1 MINLKIKTNGTVR
14 NLTLPYPG
22 QSIPDIIEKNSVVTV
37 SEVTEPESLK
47 YMEGHEWNI
56 EEINFLAKRMES
68 FDKREKRQFDAI
80 ASQLK
85 PSTGQDLINQTFN
98 LSRYT
103 LISDFSSLT
112 EIGKTHII
120 NRKQAMSFDEMASTD
135 FAKIGKDLIE
145 SGKGI
150 PTAYGVM
157 FINEDIPM
165 DIVYN
170 GKHFPEYDY
179 KGSLATVAVTCKGE
193 TEYLYLPCSIQ
204 DINHALTKLPA
215 KTWEECECTLE
226 SSNFPAEDWNENSK
240 SILANEGVY
249 CLNNVCEAVRRL
261 HDESD
266 FEKLSAAMQ
275 MADVDDSGSIAVIAN
290 QLSDFI
296 YIPDAEDNE
305 DVGRYWIE
313 NIFGYEYDEALEDY
327 IDFASFGED
336 VINDHDCSFLDT
348 GGFIALE
355 DGVSLDRMLEAAKA
369 EKKFCENIAPPK
381 PTPDDPNLITER
393 FFFPLKYSVGTY
405 NEYGDMDWEAD
416 DLMRFASPE
425 TTLREKVLT
434 AKGKKKSS
442 KLTASLNRIKDALES
457 TGKGSQF
464 TVACA
469 ASLGLMIIGCVVAV
483 AIDNLLLIPVFAI
496 AFALI
501 PFAFAKRTINYYDNH
516 VSDELET
523 ALSIITTSYVRS
535 DDIVTAV
542 KENVQYLKPP
552 VRDIFACFVAEN
564 SMISANIK
572 QSIKHLREKVKN
584 SIFKE
589 WCDTLIACQDDRT
602 LKDTLMPVVAKLTDV
617 RLANNEI
624 KGLLFAART
633 EYFMMAGIGMSFKK
647 LL

>member
-1 MINLKIKTNGTVR
+1 MTVVYLLCFLLIAIGSVLILG
-14 NLTLPYPG
+14 LTP
-22 QSIPDIIEKNSVVTV
+22 ERV
-37 SEVTEPESLK
+37 S
-47 YMEGHEWNI
+47 
-56 EEINFLAKRMES
+56 
-68 FDKREKRQFDAI
+68 
-80 ASQLK
+80 
-85 PSTGQDLINQTFN
+85 
-98 LSRYT
+98 
-103 LISDFSSLT
+103 
-112 EIGKTHII
+112 
-120 NRKQAMSFDEMASTD
+120 
-135 FAKIGKDLIE
+135 
-145 SGKGI
+145 
-150 PTAYGVM
+150 
-157 FINEDIPM
+157 
-165 DIVYN
+165 
-170 GKHFPEYDY
+170 
-179 KGSLATVAVTCKGE
+179 
-193 TEYLYLPCSIQ
+193 
-204 DINHALTKLPA
+204 
-215 KTWEECECTLE
+215 
-226 SSNFPAEDWNENSK
+226 
-240 SILANEGVY
+240 
-249 CLNNVCEAVRRL
+249 
-261 HDESD
+261 
-266 FEKLSAAMQ
+266 
-275 MADVDDSGSIAVIAN
+275 
-290 QLSDFI
+290 
-296 YIPDAEDNE
+296 
-305 DVGRYWIE
+305 
-313 NIFGYEYDEALEDY
+313 
-327 IDFASFGED
+327 
-336 VINDHDCSFLDT
+336 
-348 GGFIALE
+348 
-355 DGVSLDRMLEAAKA
+355 
-369 EKKFCENIAPPK
+369 
-381 PTPDDPNLITER
+381 
-393 FFFPLKYSVGTY
+393 
-405 NEYGDMDWEAD
+405 D

-425 TTLREKVLT
+425 PTLREKVLT

-633 EYFMMAGIGMSFKK
+633 EYFMMAGMVMANIPLLYVLNKDWYNALMYTMLGKIVMAICAGAILVTALLMLRYTKPIEYKK
-647 LL
+647 

>member
-1 MINLKIKTNGTVR
+1 MTVVYLLCFLLIAIGSVLILG
-14 NLTLPYPG
+14 LTP
-22 QSIPDIIEKNSVVTV
+22 ERV
-37 SEVTEPESLK
+37 S
-47 YMEGHEWNI
+47 
-56 EEINFLAKRMES
+56 
-68 FDKREKRQFDAI
+68 
-80 ASQLK
+80 
-85 PSTGQDLINQTFN
+85 
-98 LSRYT
+98 
-103 LISDFSSLT
+103 
-112 EIGKTHII
+112 
-120 NRKQAMSFDEMASTD
+120 
-135 FAKIGKDLIE
+135 
-145 SGKGI
+145 
-150 PTAYGVM
+150 
-157 FINEDIPM
+157 
-165 DIVYN
+165 
-170 GKHFPEYDY
+170 
-179 KGSLATVAVTCKGE
+179 
-193 TEYLYLPCSIQ
+193 
-204 DINHALTKLPA
+204 
-215 KTWEECECTLE
+215 
-226 SSNFPAEDWNENSK
+226 
-240 SILANEGVY
+240 
-249 CLNNVCEAVRRL
+249 
-261 HDESD
+261 
-266 FEKLSAAMQ
+266 
-275 MADVDDSGSIAVIAN
+275 
-290 QLSDFI
+290 
-296 YIPDAEDNE
+296 
-305 DVGRYWIE
+305 
-313 NIFGYEYDEALEDY
+313 
-327 IDFASFGED
+327 
-336 VINDHDCSFLDT
+336 
-348 GGFIALE
+348 
-355 DGVSLDRMLEAAKA
+355 
-369 EKKFCENIAPPK
+369 
-381 PTPDDPNLITER
+381 
-393 FFFPLKYSVGTY
+393 
-405 NEYGDMDWEAD
+405 D

-633 EYFMMAGIGMSFKK
+633 EYFMMAGMVVANIPLLYVLNKDWYNALMYTMLGKIVMAICAGAILVTALLMLRYTKPIEYKK
-647 LL
+647 

>member
-1 MINLKIKTNGTVR
+1 MTVVYLLCFLLIAIGSVLILG
-14 NLTLPYPG
+14 LTP
-22 QSIPDIIEKNSVVTV
+22 ERV
-37 SEVTEPESLK
+37 S
-47 YMEGHEWNI
+47 
-56 EEINFLAKRMES
+56 
-68 FDKREKRQFDAI
+68 
-80 ASQLK
+80 
-85 PSTGQDLINQTFN
+85 
-98 LSRYT
+98 
-103 LISDFSSLT
+103 
-112 EIGKTHII
+112 
-120 NRKQAMSFDEMASTD
+120 
-135 FAKIGKDLIE
+135 
-145 SGKGI
+145 
-150 PTAYGVM
+150 
-157 FINEDIPM
+157 
-165 DIVYN
+165 
-170 GKHFPEYDY
+170 
-179 KGSLATVAVTCKGE
+179 
-193 TEYLYLPCSIQ
+193 
-204 DINHALTKLPA
+204 
-215 KTWEECECTLE
+215 
-226 SSNFPAEDWNENSK
+226 
-240 SILANEGVY
+240 
-249 CLNNVCEAVRRL
+249 
-261 HDESD
+261 
-266 FEKLSAAMQ
+266 
-275 MADVDDSGSIAVIAN
+275 
-290 QLSDFI
+290 
-296 YIPDAEDNE
+296 
-305 DVGRYWIE
+305 
-313 NIFGYEYDEALEDY
+313 
-327 IDFASFGED
+327 
-336 VINDHDCSFLDT
+336 
-348 GGFIALE
+348 
-355 DGVSLDRMLEAAKA
+355 
-369 EKKFCENIAPPK
+369 
-381 PTPDDPNLITER
+381 
-393 FFFPLKYSVGTY
+393 
-405 NEYGDMDWEAD
+405 D

-542 KENVQYLKPP
+542 KENVQNLKPP

-602 LKDTLMPVVAKLTDV
+602 LKNTLMPVVAKLTDV

-633 EYFMMAGIGMSFKK
+633 EYFMMAGMVVANIPLLYVLNKDWYNALMYTMLGKIVMAICAGAILVTALLMLRYTKPIEYKK
-647 LL
+647 

>member
-1 MINLKIKTNGTVR
+1 MTVVY
-14 NLTLPYPG
+14 LLC
-22 QSIPDIIEKNSVVTV
+22 
-37 SEVTEPESLK
+37 
-47 YMEGHEWNI
+47 
-56 EEINFLAKRMES
+56 FL
-68 FDKREKRQFDAI
+68 
-80 ASQLK
+80 
-85 PSTGQDLINQTFN
+85 
-98 LSRYT
+98 
-103 LISDFSSLT
+103 LISIGSVLILGLT
-112 EIGKTHII
+112 
-120 NRKQAMSFDEMASTD
+120 
-135 FAKIGKDLIE
+135 
-145 SGKGI
+145 
-150 PTAYGVM
+150 
-157 FINEDIPM
+157 
-165 DIVYN
+165 
-170 GKHFPEYDY
+170 PE
-179 KGSLATVAVTCKGE
+179 
-193 TEYLYLPCSIQ
+193 
-204 DINHALTKLPA
+204 
-215 KTWEECECTLE
+215 
-226 SSNFPAEDWNENSK
+226 
-240 SILANEGVY
+240 
-249 CLNNVCEAVRRL
+249 R
-261 HDESD
+261 
-266 FEKLSAAMQ
+266 
-275 MADVDDSGSIAVIAN
+275 
-290 QLSDFI
+290 
-296 YIPDAEDNE
+296 
-305 DVGRYWIE
+305 
-313 NIFGYEYDEALEDY
+313 
-327 IDFASFGED
+327 
-336 VINDHDCSFLDT
+336 
-348 GGFIALE
+348 
-355 DGVSLDRMLEAAKA
+355 VS
-369 EKKFCENIAPPK
+369 
-381 PTPDDPNLITER
+381 
-393 FFFPLKYSVGTY
+393 
-405 NEYGDMDWEAD
+405 D

-425 TTLREKVLT
+425 PTLREKVLT

-469 ASLGLMIIGCVVAV
+469 ASLGLMIIGCVVTV

-633 EYFMMAGIGMSFKK
+633 EYFMMAGMVVANIPLLYVLNRDWYNALMYTMLGKIVMAICAGAILVTALLMLRYTKPIEYKK
-647 LL
+647 

>member
-1 MINLKIKTNGTVR
+1 MTVVYLLCFLLIAIGSVLILG
-14 NLTLPYPG
+14 LTP
-22 QSIPDIIEKNSVVTV
+22 ERV
-37 SEVTEPESLK
+37 S
-47 YMEGHEWNI
+47 
-56 EEINFLAKRMES
+56 
-68 FDKREKRQFDAI
+68 
-80 ASQLK
+80 
-85 PSTGQDLINQTFN
+85 
-98 LSRYT
+98 
-103 LISDFSSLT
+103 
-112 EIGKTHII
+112 
-120 NRKQAMSFDEMASTD
+120 
-135 FAKIGKDLIE
+135 
-145 SGKGI
+145 
-150 PTAYGVM
+150 
-157 FINEDIPM
+157 
-165 DIVYN
+165 
-170 GKHFPEYDY
+170 
-179 KGSLATVAVTCKGE
+179 
-193 TEYLYLPCSIQ
+193 
-204 DINHALTKLPA
+204 
-215 KTWEECECTLE
+215 
-226 SSNFPAEDWNENSK
+226 
-240 SILANEGVY
+240 
-249 CLNNVCEAVRRL
+249 
-261 HDESD
+261 
-266 FEKLSAAMQ
+266 
-275 MADVDDSGSIAVIAN
+275 
-290 QLSDFI
+290 
-296 YIPDAEDNE
+296 
-305 DVGRYWIE
+305 
-313 NIFGYEYDEALEDY
+313 
-327 IDFASFGED
+327 
-336 VINDHDCSFLDT
+336 
-348 GGFIALE
+348 
-355 DGVSLDRMLEAAKA
+355 
-369 EKKFCENIAPPK
+369 
-381 PTPDDPNLITER
+381 
-393 FFFPLKYSVGTY
+393 
-405 NEYGDMDWEAD
+405 D

-469 ASLGLMIIGCVVAV
+469 ASLGLMIVGCVVAV

-552 VRDIFACFVAEN
+552 VRDLFACFVAEN

-633 EYFMMAGIGMSFKK
+633 EYFMMAGMVVANIPLLYVLNKDWYNALMYTMLGKIVMAICAGAILVTALLMLRYTKPIEYKK
-647 LL
+647 